1 MEVRTVSELR
11 PKIGSYLAG
20 LIEADGSF
28 AIHNKKKNSNV
39 KKKTYRPKLV
49 VVFSLADKPLA
60 DKLAIITNAGTLYIK
75 RNAVALFDRLK

>member
-1 MEVRTVSELR
+1 MS
-11 PKIGSYLAG
+11 
-20 LIEADGSF
+20 
-28 AIHNKKKNSNV
+28 